1 MTVNE
6 KDNIKLVDRQ
16 KSIYASVL
24 TEFVRDHTYVWIR
37 KYLFNVSFRSQGYY
51 NPKIQRN
58 ETTSY

>member
-1 MTVNE
+1 M

-24 TEFVRDHTYVWIR
+24 TEFGRDHAYVWIR
-37 KYLFNVSFRSQGYY
+37 KYLFNVSFRSQGYH
-51 NPKIQRN
+51 NPKIQIN